1 MKSITE
7 ASLGDMQRIDN
18 YFKEVQKMQIYVPLN
33 TQRIDIE
40 ELDRQFPAI
49 YPVKSKIES
58 AIAPKL

>member
-1 MKSITE
+1 MEKFIEQQYTSGDGYNMKSITE

-40 ELDRQFPAI
+40 ELDR
-49 YPVKSKIES
+49 
-58 AIAPKL
+58 